1 MDENLNKDITVN
13 DYVVC
18 TLASWHAQYDKE
30 AIKKTAMD
38 CFGESEL
45 IAAMTAFCYNESI
58 TGAVVP
64 DQKHRKKDK
73 CFDAIYRQIV
83 SLDASGQMPKLIV
96 ECNDLFKVPRR
107 VPGENVDDPTLDRIA
122 CLERTVSKVVSMNE
136 TILSELLDLK
146 KNQQANKGVPSF
158 TEIVAQQAVA
168 SRPVV
173 LRQQDRIP
181 VTQARNHISVQ
192 SVIPS
197 EERNQSNIH
206 QSEAINGNPVLN
218 AGHGSSHVNEGW
230 QDANRRRRPR
240 PKAIQGTYKSQGDN
254 TARWAAAPRN
264 IFVYHTDRNASEE
277 DISALIEETSK
288 VEVLEIEKKSH
299 IAAYHGSFRVSVR
312 RNDFEKAMLPEH
324 WPDGW
329 SVREYFQ
336 PRPKR
341 QLESVDNNMVQ
352 VIS

>member
-1 MDENLNKDITVN
+1 MGENLNKDITIN

-18 TLASWHAQYDKE
+18 TLASWYAQYDKE

-58 TGAVVP
+58 AGAVVP
-64 DQKHRKKDK
+64 AQNHRKKDK
-73 CFDAIYRQIV
+73 CFDAIYRQII
-83 SLDASGQMPKLIV
+83 SLDASGDMPNLIV

-122 CLERTVSKVVSMNE
+122 SLERSVSKVVTMNE
-136 TILSELLDLK
+136 AIMKELLDLK
-146 KNQQANKGVPSF
+146 KNQPAKVGPSF
-158 TEIVAQQAVA
+158 TDIVAQQAAA

-173 LRQQDRIP
+173 LKHQDRIP
-181 VTQARNHISVQ
+181 VTQERNHTSVQ
-192 SVIPS
+192 SVIPH
-197 EERNQSNIH
+197 EVRNHSGIH
-206 QSEAINGNPVLN
+206 QREAINGSLITN
-218 AGHGSSHVNEGW
+218 AGQGPSQVNEGW

-240 PKAIQGTYKSQGDN
+240 PKAIQGTYKSQGAN
-254 TARWAAAPRN
+254 AARWAAAPRN

-277 DISALIEETSK
+277 DIGAIIEETSK

-312 RNDFEKAMLPEH
+312 RNEFEKAMLPEH

-336 PRPKR
+336 PRPNR
-341 QLESVDNNMVQ
+341 QVESVDTSNGEKP
-352 VIS
+352 